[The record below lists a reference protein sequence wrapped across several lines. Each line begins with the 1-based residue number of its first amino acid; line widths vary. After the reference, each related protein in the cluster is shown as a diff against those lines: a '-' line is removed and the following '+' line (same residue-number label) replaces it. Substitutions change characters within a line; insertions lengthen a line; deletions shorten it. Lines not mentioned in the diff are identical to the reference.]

1 MWGSKRRSQT
11 DCITLRASWGLF
23 TGTDDLLSV
32 GSSFHDQLL
41 SCCFFSRMKPSRST
55 IISTHI
61 IKEHSD
67 PEEIVI
73 KLTGKAWWFL
83 PSSPVLL
90 PPLPFPLPFS
100 ISFPLK
106 KTTRNSPTSRYN
118 PDLLYCFLPPP
129 CCISSTCWVSSVVH
143 PSVSMET
150 DSSEG
155 RAIWTQPHP
164 QPPAFWDQSVFD
176 PRAERWRTYLLY
188 REAKM
193 CWPPEILSLCGPLYK
208 PGRKLKRT
216 HFVSCRIRKAA
227 PTLRGCKHQKRDSQ
241 QQ

>member
-11 DCITLRASWGLF
+11 DYITLRASWGLF

-73 KLTGKAWWFL
+73 KLTGKAWWSL
-83 PSSPVLL
+83 PSSPVLP
-90 PPLPFPLPFS
+90 PPLPFPLPLS
-100 ISFPLK
+100 ISSPLK

-176 PRAERWRTYLLY
+176 PRAEGGELTFSIEKQKCVGHL
-188 REAKM
+188 KS
-193 CWPPEILSLCGPLYK
+193 SLCVVLY
-208 PGRKLKRT
+208 T
-216 HFVSCRIRKAA
+216 
-227 PTLRGCKHQKRDSQ
+227 SQ
-241 QQ
+241 AENWKEHILFPVGLGKQPQH